1 MKWTHEQFN
10 STKIA
15 GYILDLI
22 EKGNSSAEWNQN
34 L

>member
-10 STKIA
+10 SVKIA

-22 EKGNSSAEWNQN
+22 EKGKYSAVWNQA